1 MNIVVVGGSG
11 FIGTVLSKKL
21 LTMGNTVIIVDL
33 KAPNFT
39 HEKMF
44 YISCDISA
52 AVLPFNVLERTDAVV
67 NLSGV
72 TIGQK
77 WTPEIKEAILKSR
90 IQGTHNIIESIKQ
103 TKSKPSVFVNASAV
117 GFYGETGDTVVNEQG
132 VKGEGF
138 LADVVNQWE
147 TEAFK
152 GEDLG
157 LRVVCLRTAP
167 VLGKAGFLAQL
178 TKTAPFGFLSHIS
191 KKDFYMSWIH
201 IDDITNAYIF
211 ALETNT
217 VQGVLNAS
225 APENVLQT
233 KFIQT
238 LGEAMN
244 KKVIGTVPEFIMFNQ
259 LSPEGFSE
267 FTKSQRVE
275 PKRLIDK
282 GFIFM
287 YPKLQDALVQIYKVT
302 EKNNEKNR

>member
-33 KAPNFT
+33 KAPSFT

-44 YISCDISA
+44 YISCDISNSI
-52 AVLPFNVLERTDAVV
+52 LPFNVLERTDAVV

-77 WTPEIKEAILKSR
+77 WTPEVKEAIRKSR
-90 IQGTHNIIESIKQ
+90 IKSTYNIIESIKQ
-103 TKSKPSVFVNASAV
+103 TKSKPVVFVNASAI
-117 GFYGETGDTVVNEQG
+117 GFYGDTRDNVVNEQG
-132 VKGEGF
+132 AKGEGF
-138 LADVVNQWE
+138 LAEVVADWE

-152 GEDLG
+152 GENLG

-167 VLGKAGFLAQL
+167 VLGKTGFLAQL
-178 TKTAPFGFLSHIS
+178 TKTSPFGFISHIS

-217 VQGVLNAS
+217 VQGILNAS

-238 LGEAMN
+238 LGTVMN
-244 KKVIGTVPEFIMFNQ
+244 KRVIGTVPEFIMFNQ
-259 LSPEGFSE
+259 LSAEGFSE

-282 GFIFM
+282 GFVFM
-287 YPKLQDALVQIYKVT
+287 YPNLRDAFYSIYKIAN
-302 EKNNEKNR
+302 KDEKNR